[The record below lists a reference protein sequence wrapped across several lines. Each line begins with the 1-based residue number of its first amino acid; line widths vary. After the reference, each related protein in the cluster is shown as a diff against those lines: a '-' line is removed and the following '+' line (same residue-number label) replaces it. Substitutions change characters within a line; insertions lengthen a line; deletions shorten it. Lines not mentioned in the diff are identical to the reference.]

1 MVRALKIA
9 LTMGDPAGVGPEI
22 ILSLLG
28 RPEVYDACHPVVI
41 GSGAV
46 LDHTAHLLNRTNP
59 CHPIRDPQNFLATHH
74 PAGLIDLENI
84 SLEQYSPGQVSA
96 EAGRASVEYLLAAI
110 DLALRGQVDAIVT
123 GPINKEAIHLGGYR
137 YPGHTEILAE
147 KTGAREYGMMLMGG
161 PIRVV
166 LVTTH
171 LSLRQVP
178 AALSTAAISQKIRLA
193 HAAMQALGF
202 DAPRIAVAGL
212 NPHAGEGGL
221 FGDEE
226 QRLIAPAVEQAR
238 HAGLNVSGPLPPDT
252 VFHRAYHGAFDV
264 VVCMYHDQGLIPLKM
279 IAFDRGVNVTL
290 GLPIIRTSVD
300 HGTAYDLAGSG
311 KASDRSLYEA
321 LLVAVQLASQKKKRP
336 A

>member
-1 MVRALKIA
+1 
-9 LTMGDPAGVGPEI
+9 MGDPAGVGPEI
-22 ILSLLG
+22 LLSLLD
-28 RPEVYDACHPVVI
+28 RPEVYDVCHPVVV
-41 GSGAV
+41 GSRTV
-46 LDHTAHLLNRTNP
+46 LNLRAELLKRTNP
-59 CHPIRDPQNFLATHH
+59 CRSIQDPTERPPHSGC
-74 PAGLIDLENI
+74 AGLIDLENI
-84 SLEQYSPGQVSA
+84 RPEAYTLGKVSA
-96 EAGRASVEYLLAAI
+96 DAGRASVEYLLAAI
-110 DLALRGQVDAIVT
+110 DFALGGQVDAIVT

-137 YPGHTEILAE
+137 YAGHTEILAE
-147 KTGAREYGMMLMGG
+147 KTRAPEYGMMLMGG

-178 AALSTAAISQKIRLA
+178 QALSRGAILQKIRLA
-193 HAAMQALGF
+193 HRAMQDLGF
-202 DAPRIAVAGL
+202 VSPRIAVAGL
-212 NPHAGEGGL
+212 NPHAGEAGL

-238 HAGLNVSGPLPPDT
+238 QAGLSVSGPLPPDT
-252 VFHRAYHGAFDV
+252 VFHQAYHGAYEV

-311 KASDRSLYEA
+311 KARDRSLYEA
-321 LLVAVQLASQKKKRP
+321 LLVAVQLVEQRKKRP
-336 A
+336 G